1 VSGHSC
7 PQVIALLVDY
17 LEGRLPDD
25 TRLELARHLAGC
37 RSCEAYVASYRST
50 VDLLHSISED
60 DLPPELRLRLRA
72 FLDKR
77 QRN

>member
-1 VSGHSC
+1 MNPRSC
-7 PQVIALLVDY
+7 PKVIALLVDY
-17 LEGRLPDD
+17 LEGRLPED

-50 VDLLHSISED
+50 VDLLHTVSEE

-72 FLDKR
+72 FLDKKGC
-77 QRN
+77 N